1 MRKKMRKFNGEDG
14 SEVSETEMNAEYLKD
29 LDNRNKGEVVKDR
42 SVQDL
47 SEKSE
52 ETPRPAPRAATPRS
66 VPRAATPRP
75 APVRAAAP
83 APAPARAAATTEEK
97 RDRYGRTESDRAAN
111 RAAVSDFF
119 STGMRKL
126 REGIGRMK
134 SPSRQ
139 ADEAR
144 MAARAATTGF
154 KSGGV
159 TASKRADGIAQR
171 GKTRGKIC

>member
-1 MRKKMRKFNGEDG
+1 MRKKMRRFNGEDG
-14 SEVSETEMNAEYLKD
+14 SDVQGAEEYQRD
-29 LDNRNKGEVVKDR
+29 LDNSRNKGSEIQDR
-42 SVQDL
+42 TVQEL
-47 SEKSE
+47 SEKVE
-52 ETPRPAPRAATPRS
+52 EASRPAPRAAAPRPAPRAATPR
-66 VPRAATPRP
+66 PAPAPARAA
-75 APVRAAAP
+75 

-97 RDRYGRTESDRAAN
+97 RDRYGRTESERAAN

-119 STGMRKL
+119 STGLRKI